1 MFLLVDL
8 RSKRQKVDLSIKK
21 RSCVSA
27 TSVGC
32 KCLGSLDG
40 FALVVKGKVVKDD
53 GQDGSWQMRN
63 VWLLGFGGI
72 IATIGRMVW
81 NDNFHLGR

>member
-1 MFLLVDL
+1 
-8 RSKRQKVDLSIKK
+8 
-21 RSCVSA
+21 
-27 TSVGC
+27 
-32 KCLGSLDG
+32 LDG